1 MARNKMEDLRSHIF
15 AALERLNDE
24 ELTSE
29 QVEMEAKKAKSIAGL
44 TNALIETAKLEVQ
57 FMRETGQMKSSTNL
71 LGSINTQQHIIE

>member
-1 MARNKMEDLRSHIF
+1 MARNKMEDLRNHIF

-71 LGSINTQQHIIE
+71 LGSINTQQNLIE

>member
-1 MARNKMEDLRSHIF
+1 MARNKMEDLRNHIF

-29 QVEMEAKKAKSIAGL
+29 QVELETMKAKSIAGL

-57 FMRETGQMKSSTNL
+57 FMRETGQLKANTNL
-71 LGSINTQQHIIE
+71 LGSINTQQNRIE